1 MIDLFE
7 FYIEN
12 PLFIWQNNVGRMF
25 RITYLMVTLVPSD
38 LDDWEISK
46 ICPTFDNDRVMNFL
60 LNNQM
65 IMAS

>member
-12 PLFIWQNNVGRMF
+12 PFFIRQNNVGRMF

-46 ICPTFDNDRVMNFL
+46 IGPTFDNDRVMNFL
-60 LNNQM
+60 LNDQM
-65 IMAS
+65 IMTS